1 MVGTQNHR
9 EQRYARRNTMAIGSD
24 HVIITGSERPARS
37 DAKLVGPA
45 DASERVMVSV
55 EVRQRP
61 DAPPPADLAKVAEF
75 AQEYGLTVEGSFADR
90 RTVQLSGSVEQMNKA
105 FGVQL
110 NNYEFPGGTYR
121 SRE

>member
-24 HVIITGSERPARS
+24 HVIVTGSERPARS

-45 DASERVMVSV
+45 DTSERVMGSV

-61 DAPPPADLAKVAEF
+61 DPPPLPDLAALGAQPPRQPQRIDRAARGARSRASPADLSK
-75 AQEYGLTVEGSFADR
+75 TS
-90 RTVQLSGSVEQMNKA
+90 
-105 FGVQL
+105 
-110 NNYEFPGGTYR
+110 
-121 SRE
+121 